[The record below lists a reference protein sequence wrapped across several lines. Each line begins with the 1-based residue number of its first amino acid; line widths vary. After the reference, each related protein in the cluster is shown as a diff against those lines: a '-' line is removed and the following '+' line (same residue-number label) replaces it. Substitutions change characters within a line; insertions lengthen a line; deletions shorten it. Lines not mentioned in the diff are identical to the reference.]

1 MTAVM
6 KGVRAPL
13 AIRVST
19 LTMVFV
25 GVIATTLTGCRPAG
39 VLLVD
44 PYMET
49 LLRIEVAGA
58 AGDGDLSRPFTERS
72 LVFSPVDIGGDVP
85 VQISQ
90 TLDAHPSAAL
100 VVAGPVLQDD
110 MIRLATENPDRF
122 IAVLSGSQPPGG
134 TPLLVVRYDRRSAFA
149 EAADLAVRLASTGTV
164 GVDESAV
171 SESQPHE
178 IAVLFDRSTPDRS
191 AEFDVLMEQF
201 DLAGVSPR
209 VYAPAGSITATAA
222 RDQAGL
228 ASGSA
233 VIILAL
239 GARNPE
245 AMDQLGTA
253 DGYIITEWASGV
265 LEHLPRVVA
274 SVDEPYLRLID
285 AALAAYDSGEGPNV
299 RIDAELNIN
308 RSVLPDD
315 YLRGEDDSFP
325 TNATDR

>member
-6 KGVRAPL
+6 RRAPAPL
-13 AIRVST
+13 AIRALT
-19 LTMVFV
+19 LLVWGAV
-25 GVIATTLTGCRPAG
+25 VTTLAGCRPAG

-58 AGDGDLSRPFTERS
+58 AGDGDLSRPFAERS
-72 LVFSPVDIGGDVP
+72 LVLSPVDIGGDIP
-85 VQISQ
+85 FQISQ

-122 IAVLSGSQPPGG
+122 VAVLSGSQPPGG

-149 EAADLAVRLASTGTV
+149 EAADLAVRLASAGTV
-164 GVDESAV
+164 GGDESDD
-171 SESQPHE
+171 SESQTHE

-191 AEFDVLMEQF
+191 AEFDALMERF

-209 VYAPAGSITATAA
+209 VYAPTGSITATAA

-233 VIILAL
+233 VIVLAL

-245 AMDQLGTA
+245 AMDQLGTV

-265 LEHLPRVVA
+265 LEYLPRVVA

-315 YLRGEDDSFP
+315 HLRGEDDSFS
-325 TNATDR
+325 TNATGR